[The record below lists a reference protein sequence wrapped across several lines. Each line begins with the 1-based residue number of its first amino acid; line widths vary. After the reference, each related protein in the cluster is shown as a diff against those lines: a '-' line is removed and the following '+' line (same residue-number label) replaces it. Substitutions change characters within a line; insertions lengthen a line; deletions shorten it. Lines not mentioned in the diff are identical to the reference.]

1 MTESSGM
8 RRPVAEPKPGVRRQ
22 RDGARFPSVRRI
34 AVKIRT
40 AGDEQLEARG
50 EVAVPVR
57 RGLVVIGMI
66 GLERIETCGA
76 VCGNPLVD
84 GGLSRVRERGE
95 AAGAVH
101 QRDDFLWRRTAA
113 RHKRRTSG
121 GQPAVERLARVR
133 DITSSAAAVV
143 SWSVTAMTVTPAFA
157 ARSTSFCGEQ
167 RPSDAVV

>member
-1 MTESSGM
+1 M
-8 RRPVAEPKPGVRRQ
+8 
-22 RDGARFPSVRRI
+22 RRI

-40 AGDEQLEARG
+40 ARDEQLEARG

-101 QRDDFLWRRTAA
+101 QRNDLLWRRTAA

-121 GQPAVERLARVR
+121 GQPAVERLTRVR
-133 DITSSAAAVV
+133 DITGRDHRARDLRTSHGPP
-143 SWSVTAMTVTPAFA
+143 SVFA
-157 ARSTSFCGEQ
+157 RLRDQRTDVDGHAELREQTGDGFHARDSLSPLSGEE
-167 RPSDAVV
+167 P